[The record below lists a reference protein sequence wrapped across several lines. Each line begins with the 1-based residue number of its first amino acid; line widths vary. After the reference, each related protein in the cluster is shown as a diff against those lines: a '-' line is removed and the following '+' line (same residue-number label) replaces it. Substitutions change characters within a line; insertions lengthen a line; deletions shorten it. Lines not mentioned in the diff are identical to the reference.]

1 MTTATAPAPP
11 IAPSISLGTRLA
23 GFSHLLRLAWRRDR
37 ILIPSSVLGLVVLA
51 VGSAQATLALYPTDE
66 SASAGLAGVLS
77 NPSVIALYG
86 PVASNTADALA
97 VFKTVMMGAFLTAV
111 LGFVV
116 VRRHTRTEE
125 DEGRL
130 ELLGSGVVGRWSALA
145 AAVTLGT
152 IAVVAAGV
160 LSGLG
165 LAALGMDPMGSVA
178 FAVSWLTAGLAMV
191 GVSAVA
197 VQLASTTRGAAGLGF
212 GFLGA
217 MFALRALA
225 DSADTGTFVHGLGWL
240 SPLGWTGRVEAYG
253 ANRTW
258 LLLPGVLTLAV
269 GVAVAVYLLDRRD
282 LGAGLLPA
290 RNGPARGGWML
301 SNPFT
306 LVTRLARGTIIGWSV
321 GMVLGGLVVG
331 SLIGS
336 VSDIVNDPGIKDLLD
351 KLGGSTSTVENVY
364 LATEIH
370 FVAVAVAAAGIALVL
385 RLVGSERSGL
395 GEVVLSTPTSR
406 LRWFGAH
413 IVLPVVLT
421 ALLMAVLGVVVGLV
435 GPTTSPTAPSVG
447 ASVGATMA
455 ALPAI
460 WVMTG
465 VAAFLVGALPRFAPF
480 AWGVLIVTFMLTE
493 IGPLTKLPSWL
504 VERLAVQPPVAAA
517 RRAVRGRLGRHP
529 DRRGPGVD
537 RPRVRGLPPPRRHL
551 TPVHLPEHPTADGPC
566 T

>member
-11 IAPSISLGTRLA
+11 IAPAISLGTRLA

-37 ILIPSSVLGLVVLA
+37 ILIPSSVLGLVLLA

-66 SASAGLAGVLS
+66 SASEGLAGVLS

-130 ELLGSGVVGRWSALA
+130 ELLGAGVVGRWSALA

-152 IAVVAAGV
+152 VAVVAASV

-165 LAALGMDPMGSVA
+165 LAALGMDPLGSIA

-258 LLLPGVLTLAV
+258 LLLPGLLTLAV
-269 GVAVAVYLLDRRD
+269 GVAVAVVLLDRRD

-290 RNGPARGGWML
+290 RDGPSRGGWML
-301 SNPFT
+301 GNPFT
-306 LVTRLARGTIIGWSV
+306 LVTRLARGTIIGWTV

-336 VSDIVNDPGIKDLLD
+336 VSDMVDDPAIRDLLE
-351 KLGGSTSTVENVY
+351 KLGGSTGSVEDVY

-385 RLVGSERSGL
+385 RLVGAERSGL

-413 IVLPVVLT
+413 VALPVVLT
-421 ALLMAVLGVVVGLV
+421 TALMALVGVVVGLV
-435 GPTTSPTAPSVG
+435 GPTVSATAPSVG
-447 ASVGATMA
+447 ASVGATTA

-504 VERLAVQPPVAAA
+504 VNVSPFTHLSPLPGGQFEVVSAGILTLLALLLIGAGYWAYHHRDV
-517 RRAVRGRLGRHP
+517 
-529 DRRGPGVD
+529 
-537 RPRVRGLPPPRRHL
+537 
-551 TPVHLPEHPTADGPC
+551 T
-566 T
+566 

>member
-11 IAPSISLGTRLA
+11 IAPTISLGTRLA
-23 GFSHLLRLAWRRDR
+23 GFPHLLRLAWRRDR
-37 ILIPSSVLGLVVLA
+37 ILIPSSVLGLVVLS

-86 PVASNTADALA
+86 PIASNTADALA
-97 VFKTVMMGAFLTAV
+97 VIKTVMLGAFLVSV
-111 LGFVV
+111 LAFVV

-145 AAVTLGT
+145 AAVTLST
-152 IAVVAAGV
+152 VAVVAASV
-160 LSGLG
+160 LSGVG
-165 LAALGMDPMGSVA
+165 LVALGMDPLGSVA

-217 MFALRALA
+217 AFALRAIA
-225 DSADTGTFVHGLGWL
+225 DSADPGTFVHGLGWL
-240 SPLGWTGRVEAYG
+240 SPLGWAGRVEAYG

-258 LLLPGVLTLAV
+258 LLLPGLLVLGV
-269 GVAVAVYLLDRRD
+269 GVAAAVVLLDRRD

-290 RNGPARGGWML
+290 RNGPSRAGRML
-301 SNPFT
+301 RDPFT
-306 LVTRLARGTIIGWSV
+306 LTTRLARGTIIGWSV
-321 GMVLGGLVVG
+321 GMVFAGLVVG
-331 SLIGS
+331 SLLGS
-336 VSDIVNDPGIKDLLD
+336 VSDMVDDPAIKDLLD
-351 KLGGSTSTVENVY
+351 KLGGSTGTVENVY
-364 LATEIH
+364 IATEIH

-385 RLVGSERSGL
+385 RLVGAERSGL

-406 LRWFGAH
+406 LRWFAAH
-413 IVLPVVLT
+413 VALPVVLT
-421 ALLMAVLGVVVGLV
+421 TVLMALVGAVVGLV
-435 GPTTSPTAPSVG
+435 GPTTTATAPSMG
-447 ASVGATMA
+447 ASMGATMA

-480 AWGVLIVTFMLTE
+480 AWGVLLVTFMLTE

-504 VERLAVQPPVAAA
+504 VDVSPFSHLSPLPGGQFEVVPAGILTAVALLLIGLGYWAYHHRDVA
-517 RRAVRGRLGRHP
+517 
-529 DRRGPGVD
+529 
-537 RPRVRGLPPPRRHL
+537 
-551 TPVHLPEHPTADGPC
+551 
-566 T
+566 

>member
-11 IAPSISLGTRLA
+11 IAPTISLGTRLA
-23 GFSHLLRLAWRRDR
+23 GYRHLLRLAWRRDR
-37 ILIPSSVLGLVVLA
+37 ILIPSSVLGLVLLA
-51 VGSAQATLALYPTDE
+51 VGSAQATLAIYPTDE

-86 PVASNTADALA
+86 PVASHTADALA

-152 IAVVAAGV
+152 VAVVAASV
-160 LSGLG
+160 LSGVG
-165 LAALGMDPMGSVA
+165 LAALGMDPLGSAA
-178 FAVSWLTAGLAMV
+178 FAVSWMTAGLAMV

-225 DSADTGTFVHGLGWL
+225 DSADSGTFVHGLGWL
-240 SPLGWTGRVEAYG
+240 SPLGWAGRVEAYG
-253 ANRTW
+253 ADRTW
-258 LLLPGVLTLAV
+258 LLLPGLLTLAV
-269 GVAVAVYLLDRRD
+269 GVAVAVVLLDRRD

-290 RNGPARGGWML
+290 RPGPPRAGRLL

-306 LVTRLARGTIIGWSV
+306 LVTRLARGTIIGWTV
-321 GMVLGGLVVG
+321 GMILGGLVVG

-336 VSDIVNDPGIKDLLD
+336 VSDMVDDPAIRDLLV
-351 KLGGSTSTVENVY
+351 KLGGTAGSIEDVFV
-364 LATEIH
+364 ATEIH
-370 FVAVAVAAAGIALVL
+370 FVAVAVAAVGIALVL
-385 RLVGSERSGL
+385 RLVGAERSGL
-395 GEVVLSTPTSR
+395 GEVVLSTPTGR

-413 IVLPVVLT
+413 VALPVVLT
-421 ALLMAVLGVVVGLV
+421 TVLMALIGVVIGLV
-435 GPTTSPTAPSVG
+435 GPATSPTAPSVG
-447 ASVGATMA
+447 AAVGATTA

-460 WVMTG
+460 WVMSG

-480 AWGVLIVTFMLTE
+480 AWGVLLVTFMLTE

-504 VERLAVQPPVAAA
+504 VNVSPFSHLSPLPGGQFEVLSAGILTLLALLLIGAGYWAYHHRDVA
-517 RRAVRGRLGRHP
+517 
-529 DRRGPGVD
+529 
-537 RPRVRGLPPPRRHL
+537 
-551 TPVHLPEHPTADGPC
+551 
-566 T
+566 

>member
-1 MTTATAPAPP
+1 MDP
-11 IAPSISLGTRLA
+11 L
-23 GFSHLLRLAWRRDR
+23 
-37 ILIPSSVLGLVVLA
+37 
-51 VGSAQATLALYPTDE
+51 GSA
-66 SASAGLAGVLS
+66 
-77 NPSVIALYG
+77 
-86 PVASNTADALA
+86 
-97 VFKTVMMGAFLTAV
+97 
-111 LGFVV
+111 
-116 VRRHTRTEE
+116 
-125 DEGRL
+125 
-130 ELLGSGVVGRWSALA
+130 
-145 AAVTLGT
+145 
-152 IAVVAAGV
+152 
-160 LSGLG
+160 
-165 LAALGMDPMGSVA
+165 A

-191 GVSAVA
+191 GVSAVV

-240 SPLGWTGRVEAYG
+240 SPLGWAGRVEAYG

-269 GVAVAVYLLDRRD
+269 GVAVALYLLDRRD

-290 RNGPARGGWML
+290 RNGPSRGGWML
-301 SNPFT
+301 GNPFT

-321 GMVLGGLVVG
+321 GMLLGGVVVG

-336 VSDIVNDPGIKDLLD
+336 VSDIVNDPAIKDLLE

-395 GEVVLSTPTSR
+395 GEVVLATPTSR

-413 IVLPVVLT
+413 IVLPLVLT
-421 ALLMAVLGVVVGLV
+421 TVLMALLGVVVGLV
-435 GPTTSPTAPSVG
+435 GPTTSPTAPAVG

-480 AWGVLIVTFMLTE
+480 AWGVLLVTFMLTE

-504 VERLAVQPPVAAA
+504 VNVSPFSHLSPLPGGQFEVVSAGILTLVALLLVGAGYWA
-517 RRAVRGRLGRHP
+517 YHHRDV
-529 DRRGPGVD
+529 V
-537 RPRVRGLPPPRRHL
+537 
-551 TPVHLPEHPTADGPC
+551 
-566 T
+566 

>member
-11 IAPSISLGTRLA
+11 IAPSFSLGTRLA

-51 VGSAQATLALYPTDE
+51 VGSAQATLAIYPTDE

-86 PVASNTADALA
+86 PVASHTADALA

-111 LGFVV
+111 LGLVV

-130 ELLGSGVVGRWSALA
+130 ELLGSGVVGRWSALT
-145 AAVTLGT
+145 AAVALGT
-152 IAVVAAGV
+152 VAVVASSG
-160 LSGLG
+160 LSGVG
-165 LAALGMDPMGSVA
+165 LAALGMDPLGSAA

-225 DSADTGTFVHGLGWL
+225 DSADSGTLVHGVGWL
-240 SPLGWTGRVEAYG
+240 SPLGWAGRVGAYG

-258 LLLPGVLTLAV
+258 LLLPGLLMLAV
-269 GVAVAVYLLDRRD
+269 GVAVAVVLLDRRD

-290 RNGPARGGWML
+290 RNGPPRAGRLLGK
-301 SNPFT
+301 PFT

-321 GMVLGGLVVG
+321 GMVLGGLVIG

-336 VSDIVNDPGIKDLLD
+336 VSDMVDDPAIRDLLE
-351 KLGGSTSTVENVY
+351 KLGGRTGSVEDVY
-364 LATEIH
+364 LATEIR

-385 RLVGSERSGL
+385 RLVGSEKSGL
-395 GEVVLSTPTSR
+395 GEVVLATPTSR

-413 IVLPVVLT
+413 VALPVVLT
-421 ALLMAVLGVVVGLV
+421 TVLMVLLGVVVGLV
-435 GPTTSPTAPSVG
+435 GPTTSSTAPPVG
-447 ASVGATMA
+447 ASVGATTA

-480 AWGVLIVTFMLTE
+480 AWGVLLVTFMLTE
-493 IGPLTKLPSWL
+493 IGPLTNLPSWL
-504 VERLAVQPPVAAA
+504 VNVSPFSHLSALPGGHFEAVSAGILTLVSLA
-517 RRAVRGRLGRHP
+517 
-529 DRRGPGVD
+529 
-537 RPRVRGLPPPRRHL
+537 L
-551 TPVHLPEHPTADGPC
+551 TAMGYLAYHHRDVT
-566 T
+566 

>member
-11 IAPSISLGTRLA
+11 IAPTISLGTRLA

-37 ILIPSSVLGLVVLA
+37 ILIPSSVLGLVVLS

-66 SASAGLAGVLS
+66 SATAGLAGVLT

-152 IAVVAAGV
+152 VAVVAASV

-165 LAALGMDPMGSVA
+165 LAALGMDPLGSVA
-178 FAVSWLTAGLAMV
+178 FAVSWMTAGLAMV
-191 GVSAVA
+191 GVSAVV

-217 MFALRALA
+217 VFALRAIA
-225 DSADTGTFVHGLGWL
+225 DSADSGTFVHALGWL
-240 SPLGWTGRVEAYG
+240 SPLGWAGRVEAYG

-269 GVAVAVYLLDRRD
+269 GVAVAVVLLDRRD

-290 RNGPARGGWML
+290 RNGPPRAGRHARQPVHAGHQARPRHHHRVVGGHGARRPGRRLTHRLRLRHRQRPSHQGPAREARRQHQHRRERLPRHRDPLRGGGRRRGRHRAGAAPGRL
-301 SNPFT
+301 REVGPGRGGAVHPDEPAA
-306 LVTRLARGTIIGWSV
+306 LVRRPRGAAGGAHRPADGAGRRGRRAGWPHHQPDRTIGRRLGGGDDGRLARH
-321 GMVLGGLVVG
+321 LGDDRG
-331 SLIGS
+331 
-336 VSDIVNDPGIKDLLD
+336 
-351 KLGGSTSTVENVY
+351 
-364 LATEIH
+364 
-370 FVAVAVAAAGIALVL
+370 
-385 RLVGSERSGL
+385 R
-395 GEVVLSTPTSR
+395 
-406 LRWFGAH
+406 
-413 IVLPVVLT
+413 
-421 ALLMAVLGVVVGLV
+421 GV
-435 GPTTSPTAPSVG
+435 
-447 ASVGATMA
+447 
-455 ALPAI
+455 
-460 WVMTG
+460 
-465 VAAFLVGALPRFAPF
+465 PR
-480 AWGVLIVTFMLTE
+480 
-493 IGPLTKLPSWL
+493 
-504 VERLAVQPPVAAA
+504 
-517 RRAVRGRLGRHP
+517 RRAAPVRPVRLGRAARDASCSP
-529 DRRGPGVD
+529 RSAPSRSCPRGW
-537 RPRVRGLPPPRRHL
+537 
-551 TPVHLPEHPTADGPC
+551 
-566 T
+566 

>member
-11 IAPSISLGTRLA
+11 IAPTISLGTRLA
-23 GFSHLLRLAWRRDR
+23 GYSHLLRLAWRRDR
-37 ILIPSSVLGLVVLA
+37 ILIPSSVLGLVLLS

-66 SASAGLAGVLS
+66 SASEGLAGVLS

-130 ELLGSGVVGRWSALA
+130 ELLGAGVVGRWSALA

-152 IAVVAAGV
+152 VAVVAASV
-160 LSGLG
+160 LSGIG
-165 LAALGMDPMGSVA
+165 LAALGMDPLGSVA

-225 DSADTGTFVHGLGWL
+225 DSADSGTFVHGLGWL
-240 SPLGWTGRVEAYG
+240 SPLGWAGRVEAYG

-258 LLLPGVLTLAV
+258 LLLPGLLTLAV
-269 GVAVAVYLLDRRD
+269 GVAVAVVLLDRRD

-290 RNGPARGGWML
+290 RNGPAGAGRML
-301 SNPFT
+301 QGPFT
-306 LVTRLARGTIIGWSV
+306 LVTRLARGTIIGWTI

-331 SLIGS
+331 SLLGS
-336 VSDIVNDPGIKDLLD
+336 VSDMVDDPAIRDLLE
-351 KLGGSTSTVENVY
+351 KLGGTTGAIEDVY

-421 ALLMAVLGVVVGLV
+421 ALLMALLGVVVGLV
-435 GPTTSPTAPSVG
+435 GPTTSPAAPEIG

-480 AWGVLIVTFMLTE
+480 AWGVLLVTFMLTE

-504 VERLAVQPPVAAA
+504 INVSPFTHLSPLPGGQFEVVSAGILTLVALLLVGAGYWAYHHRDAV
-517 RRAVRGRLGRHP
+517 
-529 DRRGPGVD
+529 
-537 RPRVRGLPPPRRHL
+537 
-551 TPVHLPEHPTADGPC
+551 
-566 T
+566 